1 MREMKVPI
9 ISLYSLSI
17 VLIATFFFILVFSR
31 TIKKLKNN
39 RRFKNEKAYATNSQ
53 QAYMD
58 DINKSKFN
66 IKILRVIRDKQTFK
80 VYIVNKGEKLFHLQC
95 EGIENSIAKLEI
107 EEVDTDVDNNE
118 TSVILITSKEDE
130 IKDVELFL
138 KYFTKEKYH
147 KIKRVRINL
156 STTEI
161 NLVE

>member
-1 MREMKVPI
+1 
-9 ISLYSLSI
+9 
-17 VLIATFFFILVFSR
+17 
-31 TIKKLKNN
+31 
-39 RRFKNEKAYATNSQ
+39 
-53 QAYMD
+53 MD